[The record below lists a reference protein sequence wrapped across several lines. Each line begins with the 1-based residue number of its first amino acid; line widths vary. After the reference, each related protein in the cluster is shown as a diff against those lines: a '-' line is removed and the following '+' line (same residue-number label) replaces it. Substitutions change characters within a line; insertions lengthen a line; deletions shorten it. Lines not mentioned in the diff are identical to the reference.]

1 MPKKD
6 TKLES
11 LSKTIHMLVEEIRV
25 SKLDGPD
32 HIFMDSYMRQAGM
45 MTDSRQQSK
54 VKHAFKDILGIV
66 FFGVLAGNDEW
77 EDIYDFAVD
86 ERETLKNYLELK
98 NGIPSHDTMQR
109 VFAIIRPEELQDM
122 LKEILIQMVEMAGQ
136 HLDQYLYK
144 NEELDCYVQDIIA
157 ADGKETHRTA
167 KKRGKKPEDL
177 RNLNEFNVM
186 STEWGVCLS
195 STRIDEKTNEIPEM
209 QKVLKGLDCRKCIV
223 AADAMNT
230 QKETARVIVQE
241 AHGDYCLALKGN
253 QKQAYEEIRDYFA
266 CPDLLGH
273 IRQKTGQY
281 QSETEET
288 TDAVITREF
297 FITDDI
303 QWFEDRG
310 RWEKL
315 QSIGY
320 ERRTITDKE
329 TREGHIEERYYLCSI
344 KPIAGLFAIAIRRH
358 WNIENNLHWTLDVV
372 FKEDSLGSKE
382 KKAVH
387 NLGLIR
393 RFVMF
398 IIKLMKTYYGR
409 SMRGVRK
416 TIGRKPE
423 TELPLILAVLRV
435 LYTNELL
442 DSIDELAKWSGIY

>member
-1 MPKKD
+1 MYYY
-6 TKLES
+6 
-11 LSKTIHMLVEEIRV
+11 IQ
-25 SKLDGPD
+25 
-32 HIFMDSYMRQAGM
+32 QAGM
-45 MTDSRQQSK
+45 MTDIRQKSK

-86 ERETLKNYLELK
+86 GRETLENYLELK
-98 NGIPSHDTMQR
+98 NGIPSHDTIQR
-109 VFAIIRPEELQDM
+109 VFAIIQPEELQNM

-144 NEELDCYVQDIIA
+144 NEELDCYVHDIIA
-157 ADGKETHRTA
+157 ADGKETHNTA
-167 KKRGKKPEDL
+167 KRRGKEPEDL

-186 STEWGVCLS
+186 STECGICLS
-195 STRIDEKTNEIPEM
+195 STKIDEKTNEIPEM
-209 QKVLKGLDCRKCIV
+209 QEVMKGLDCRRCIV
-223 AADAMNT
+223 TADAMNT

-253 QKQAYEEIRDYFA
+253 QKQAYEEIRDYFT
-266 CPDLLGH
+266 CTDLQEN
-273 IRQKTGQY
+273 IRQKAGQY
-281 QSETEET
+281 QKETEEST
-288 TDAVITREF
+288 YEITIREY

-303 QWFEDRG
+303 KWFEDCD

-315 QSIGY
+315 KSIGY
-320 ERRTITDKE
+320 GKKTITNKE
-329 TREGHIEERYYLCSI
+329 TGDTHIEERYYLCSI
-344 KPIAGLFAIAIRRH
+344 KPVAGLFAIAVRRH

-398 IIKLMKTYYGR
+398 IIKLMKAYYGR
-409 SMRGVRK
+409 SMRRVRK

-435 LYTNELL
+435 LYTNDLL
-442 DSIDELAKWSGIY
+442 DTIDELTK

>member
-1 MPKKD
+1 MAKKD
-6 TKLES
+6 TKLDH
-11 LSKTIHMLVEEIRV
+11 LSKSVHMLVEEIHI
-25 SKLDGPD
+25 SETEGLDR
-32 HIFMDSYMRQAGM
+32 IFMDVYTRQAGM

-54 VKHAFKDILGIV
+54 VKHALKDILGIV

-86 ERETLKNYLELK
+86 ERETLGNYLELK

-109 VFAIIRPEELQDM
+109 VFSIIRPDELQDM
-122 LKEILIQMVEMAGQ
+122 LREILVQMVEMAGQ
-136 HLDQYLYK
+136 HLDQYLYQ
-144 NEELDCYVQDIIA
+144 NEELDCYVHDIIA
-157 ADGKETHRTA
+157 ADGKETRHTA
-167 KKRGKKPEDL
+167 KKHGKEPEDL
-177 RNLNEFNVM
+177 CNLNEFNVM
-186 STEWGVCLS
+186 STEWGICLS
-195 STRIDEKTNEIPEM
+195 STRIDEKTSEIPEM
-209 QKVLKGLDCRKCIV
+209 QAVMKSLDCRKCIV
-223 AADAMNT
+223 TADAMNA

-266 CPDLLGH
+266 CTDLLEN
-273 IRQKTGQY
+273 IRQKAGQY
-281 QSETEET
+281 QSETEEST
-288 TDAVITREF
+288 YTIATREYY
-297 FITDDI
+297 ITDDI
-303 QWFEDRG
+303 QWFEDRD

-315 QSIGY
+315 RTIGY
-320 ERRTITDKE
+320 ERKTITNKE
-329 TREGHIEERYYLCSI
+329 TGERHKEGRYYLCSI
-344 KPIAGLFAIAIRRH
+344 RPIAELFAIVVRRH

-372 FKEDSLGSKE
+372 FREDSLGSKE

-409 SMRGVRK
+409 SMRRVRK

-435 LYTNELL
+435 LYTNDLL
-442 DSIDELAKWSGIY
+442 DSIDKLAK